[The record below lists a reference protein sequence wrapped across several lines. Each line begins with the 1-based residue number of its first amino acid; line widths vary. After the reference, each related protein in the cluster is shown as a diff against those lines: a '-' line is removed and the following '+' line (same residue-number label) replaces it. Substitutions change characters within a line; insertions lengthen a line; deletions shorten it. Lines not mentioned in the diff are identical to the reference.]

1 MLEAPK
7 DRKVLSMERA
17 CKTHPPR
24 SQESD
29 KDVSHQ
35 AQQMFLPFSIED
47 SVFISWA
54 PGFSFSGLPP
64 DCIRYSL
71 RPVHF
76 SGSQFR
82 IDARSAGCAFQ

>member
-35 AQQMFLPFSIED
+35 AQRMFFA
-47 SVFISWA
+47 VFNRRQCSHIVGPRAQLFRA
-54 PGFSFSGLPP
+54 PSRLHPP
-64 DCIRYSL
+64 QL
-71 RPVHF
+71 ETGAF
-76 SGSQFR
+76 SGSRFR